1 MCKYFN
7 QQENVQTF
15 HSPGKCVTISFCRK
29 MCKHFTHQ
37 LLVDKTQHGNF
48 FTHQENM
55 QIFQSGKCAFIKL
68 RNDCTFNQPENVE
81 IFQSTGLIQLWRQY
95 LYRKCTLQPQ
105 IWSPQSAA
113 TLIVSRK
120 DRKWLTCPCILYNHH
135 TLPALFMAPL
145 IRMTLGSVFMC
156 FWSETSSLLV
166 WEFSGK
172 PPLSSYETTLKQQFK
187 IEKWDVELRHFMC
200 FRLSSVV
207 SGTTAREDVCFLVC
221 FSVPFLSVQPM
232 RLHCFVPLS

>member
-1 MCKYFN
+1 M
-7 QQENVQTF
+7 
-15 HSPGKCVTISFCRK
+15 
-29 MCKHFTHQ
+29 
-37 LLVDKTQHGNF
+37 
-48 FTHQENM
+48 
-55 QIFQSGKCAFIKL
+55 
-68 RNDCTFNQPENVE
+68 E
-81 IFQSTGLIQLWRQY
+81 IFKSTGLIQLWRQY
-95 LYRKCTLQPQ
+95 LYRKCTLQPR

-113 TLIVSRK
+113 MLIGSLSRK
-120 DRKWLTCPCILYNHH
+120 DRKWLTRPCIWYICH

-145 IRMTLGSVFMC
+145 IRMLDTKWQHPWFCFHLSDFSEQDQKKKWTIAACLLLLLLLGPNKFK
-156 FWSETSSLLV
+156 SSKKCYLLGQNTTM
-166 WEFSGK
+166 EFSGK